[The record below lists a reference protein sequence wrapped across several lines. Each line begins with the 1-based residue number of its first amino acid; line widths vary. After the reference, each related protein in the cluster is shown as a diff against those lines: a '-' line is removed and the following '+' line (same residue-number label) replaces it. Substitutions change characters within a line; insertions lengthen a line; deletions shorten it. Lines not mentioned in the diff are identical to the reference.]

1 MKILWKGT
9 VSAEFRAIRLK
20 LCGNCAFPQNFHISK
35 LGEITVFFAVLVTLE
50 CPYLNV
56 PDTTQP
62 HMAKS
67 YLKSNKYIKTTC
79 KVQVDSALFSFL

>member
-9 VSAEFRAIRLK
+9 VSAEFRVIRLK

-50 CPYLNV
+50 CPILMFQILRNHIW
-56 PDTTQP
+56 QN
-62 HMAKS
+62 H
-67 YLKSNKYIKTTC
+67 I
-79 KVQVDSALFSFL
+79 